1 MKNNK
6 IVAIIT
12 FLILVIIVIGIV
24 YFINIQNNN
33 SGGNTI
39 NKYSKVEDIVFEK
52 NKVNI
57 YMFWG
62 DGCSNCEAQF
72 EFLDSISKE
81 YGKYYN
87 LYCFEI
93 WHNKDNKQLMN
104 ELAKEMNYNASGV
117 PFTIIGEKYF
127 IGFSEDLEDKF
138 KEIIKEESTK
148 SYDVYK
154 KIK

>member
-1 MKNNK
+1 MKNK
-6 IVAIIT
+6 KVVAIIT
-12 FLILVIIVIGIV
+12 FLILIIIVIGIF
-24 YFINIQNNN
+24 YFLNIQNKT
-33 SGGNTI
+33 SEENTI
-39 NKYSKVEDIVFEK
+39 IKNSKVEDIVFEK

-72 EFLDSISKE
+72 DFLDSISKE

-87 LYCFEI
+87 LYCFEV
-93 WHNKDNKQLMN
+93 WHNKDNEQFMDK
-104 ELAKEMNYNASGV
+104 LAKEMNYNASGV
-117 PFTIIGEKYF
+117 PFTIIGEKYI
-127 IGFSEDLEDKF
+127 IGFSESLEEQF
-138 KEIIKEESTK
+138 KELIKDQSTK